1 MDNAKLTT
9 AAKNER
15 LAVIVERCLESPA
28 AYQLFDMLAS
38 ISKLD
43 QEDKLE
49 YMELV
54 KESGVYSDEEIE
66 ALGVTLQNWVKENL
80 APYKYPRFVEFV
92 ADLPRNDRG
101 KIDRKSLQQRQM
113 SL

>member
-54 KESGVYSDEEIE
+54 KESGVYSDEEID
-66 ALGVTLQNWVKENL
+66 ALERLILSGAAHYFKGV
-80 APYKYPRFVEFV
+80 
-92 ADLPRNDRG
+92 
-101 KIDRKSLQQRQM
+101 IDQVRDEQVQREIAEM
-113 SL
+113 MV